1 VSMASDC
8 MAYVYASRKKF
19 ETLLAAQ
26 RQDPVRKEIN
36 PATPEEIAAIKAAR
50 KKGLS
55 WHAIGEMFQRAPS
68 FCRSC
73 YLR

>member
-1 VSMASDC
+1 MASDC

-26 RQDPVRKEIN
+26 RQDAIAREIR
-36 PATPEEIAAIKAAR
+36 PSTDEEIAAIKAAR

-55 WHAIGEMFQRAPS
+55 YHQIGAMFDRAPS
-68 FCRSC
+68 TCRTIC
-73 YLR
+73 KR